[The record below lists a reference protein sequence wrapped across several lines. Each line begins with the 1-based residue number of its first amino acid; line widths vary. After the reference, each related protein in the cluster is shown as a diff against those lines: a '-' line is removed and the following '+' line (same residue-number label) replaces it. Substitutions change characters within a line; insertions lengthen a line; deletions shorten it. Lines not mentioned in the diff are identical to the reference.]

1 MSGLEPSHWSKISGL
16 SKIFKVRLKNWI
28 AFEQFEVAKFTSRR
42 SIMVRI
48 HLLKPLVC
56 DCYSICG
63 VFRLLRLPT
72 FHNIFTINLY
82 VLWPWCHRDHY
93 DCTCE
98 IISEKVCRC
107 KRKWQKTTTNCQRVV
122 CSFFDS
128 NSNFRVVFDETPRG
142 LNQVLQPLLVSQFIK
157 RIKATFDDGVRRV
170 DFVIVY
176 NRLENESSE
185 IKKKRENF
193 LALLNDEGIEWELS
207 EW

>member
-1 MSGLEPSHWSKISGL
+1 MDQLVKKSVGYSTNDLLETDAVKKLLYNALYDVSGLEPSHWSKISGL

-82 VLWPWCHRDHY
+82 VL
-93 DCTCE
+93 
-98 IISEKVCRC
+98 
-107 KRKWQKTTTNCQRVV
+107 
-122 CSFFDS
+122 
-128 NSNFRVVFDETPRG
+128 
-142 LNQVLQPLLVSQFIK
+142 
-157 RIKATFDDGVRRV
+157 
-170 DFVIVY
+170 
-176 NRLENESSE
+176 
-185 IKKKRENF
+185 
-193 LALLNDEGIEWELS
+193 
-207 EW
+207 